1 MLFEEWLCSVRE
13 QYHFARITHTPVLCC
28 SNCCQKELQLCKYVA
43 RRCALGSS
51 SLLLIPNLTF
61 NSNSHPSQKL
71 NVIKYLCCILLLLFT
86 FHYNFTI
93 SFDYE
98 ANVQRQ
104 VFCFF
109 FFFWSSA
116 DYPAR
121 PSIVCGRFSHR
132 STCRRSS
139 GMLQLLHS
147 RRERSLFFSF
157 SDMDNIP
164 STGERAHQEASVKG
178 RER

>member
-28 SNCCQKELQLCKYVA
+28 SNCCQKELQLCKYVV

-61 NSNSHPSQKL
+61 NSTSHPSQKL

-109 FFFWSSA
+109 GQVQIILRVPASSVHA
-116 DYPAR
+116 LVTGPPAGGALA
-121 PSIVCGRFSHR
+121 C
-132 STCRRSS
+132 C
-139 GMLQLLHS
+139 
-147 RRERSLFFSF
+147 SF
-157 SDMDNIP
+157 STAEERDP
-164 STGERAHQEASVKG
+164 SFSPSVTWIISPALEREHIKRRA
-178 RER
+178 